1 MHNIFKNQPE
11 SGSLFSTDFMEIY
24 CTRPDCIENGF
35 SIQYRL
41 VQYTSILCIVL
52 YNNLLILHEHR
63 FKQVMNSIH
72 FRYIRATSGS
82 LDKLI
87 RYMKMQN
94 DLDIFFWPT
103 YLIYEIYAYIHCH
116 IQCT

>member
-1 MHNIFKNQPE
+1 MYN
-11 SGSLFSTDFMEIY
+11 MEIY

-72 FRYIRATSGS
+72 FRYIRATSAIVFCTK
-82 LDKLI
+82 KLSTLQLLVKMNEI
-87 RYMKMQN
+87 RGKQ
-94 DLDIFFWPT
+94 T
-103 YLIYEIYAYIHCH
+103 S
-116 IQCT
+116 